1 METEQVLLDRVQGE
15 VGAWAEVAAEDVW
28 VETVRVRGQVEIVSA
43 QVVEQKHNIRQGY
56 LAILWIAL
64 NAEQKWL
71 GNNMIVSVA
80 SGKGGTGKTTI
91 ATSLALSIGG
101 NVQFLDCDAEE
112 PNAHIFLKP
121 SIKSVEK
128 TFIPVPEVDERKCN
142 YCGKCREV
150 CAYNAIA
157 VIPADADRKGSILV
171 FPHLCHG
178 CGACTYFCL
187 QKAIKEVGREIGVVE
202 IGKVGSMQFVHGRL
216 NIGEAMAPPIIRQIK
231 GYISAKG
238 GSASGGNPT
247 RTVIIDAPPGTSCPV
262 VESVKGSD
270 FCILVTEPTPFGLN
284 DLILAVEVLR
294 KLNIPFSV
302 VINRSDLGDKKT
314 DKYCQNEDIPI
325 LMRIPF
331 REEIAVAYSKGQP
344 IVEAFPE
351 YKKDFKQ
358 LHERISDILE
368 RQNRL

>member
-1 METEQVLLDRVQGE
+1 MV
-15 VGAWAEVAAEDVW
+15 
-28 VETVRVRGQVEIVSA
+28 I
-43 QVVEQKHNIRQGY
+43 
-56 LAILWIAL
+56 
-64 NAEQKWL
+64 
-71 GNNMIVSVA
+71 SVA
-80 SGKGGTGKTTI
+80 SGKGGTGKTII

-121 SIKSVEK
+121 SIKRVEK
-128 TFIPVPEVDERKCN
+128 TFIPVPEVDEGKCD
-142 YCGKCREV
+142 YCGRCKEV

-157 VIPADADRKGSILV
+157 VIPADGDRKGSILV

-178 CGACTYFCL
+178 CGACTYFCP
-187 QKAIKEVGREIGVVE
+187 QKAIKEVGKEIGVVE
-202 IGKVGSMQFVHGRL
+202 IGKVSSMQFVHGRL

-231 GYISAKG
+231 GYI
-238 GSASGGNPT
+238 NPT
-247 RTVIIDAPPGTSCPV
+247 RTIIIDAPPGTSCPV

-284 DLILAVEVLR
+284 DLILAVKVLR
-294 KLNIPFSV
+294 KLNIPFGV

-314 DKYCQNEDIPI
+314 DEYCRNENIPV
-325 LMRIPF
+325 LMHIPF
-331 REEIAVAYSKGQP
+331 REEIAAAYSKGQP

-368 RQNRL
+368 GQNRL